1 MKAFSVFF
9 SSTFTIYFHLR
20 YNSAVKAK
28 HKKYYYVNVSL
39 ALVYTQ
45 ILDELINA
53 LKVLLTNH
61 ELYTLPLKIYEFIK

>member
-1 MKAFSVFF
+1 MKAYYVF

-20 YNSAVKAK
+20 YNSAEKAK

-45 ILDELINA
+45 ILDFA
-53 LKVLLTNH
+53 VS
-61 ELYTLPLKIYEFIK
+61 LYIWFF